1 MVKIATNFIRYSSID
16 LLLYNNLHAILFKD
30 NEKISSAENL
40 MPEIESSGPSSLEL
54 LLSRE
59 EIVVLKQQLA
69 LSEVNLA
76 NLQSYYLNIQNIL
89 YRLFGNV

>member
-40 MPEIESSGPSSLEL
+40 MPEIESFGPSSLEL